1 MFDIKLKKYLLCW
14 LLLAA
19 TALNLLAQHGS
30 SDSAVMR
37 ILQSQCSAMP
47 ATHNNSIKILNGG
60 GAKFEDMF
68 AEIANAKHHIHLDY
82 FNFRNDSIGNAL
94 FDLLAVKRAEGVEV
108 RAIFDAFGNSSNNKP
123 LKKKH
128 LKDIR
133 SKGIEIHKFRPARF
147 PYADGFF
154 NRDHRKIVV
163 IDGNIA
169 YMGGINVAD
178 YYINGLPDIGDWRD
192 IHMRIE
198 GDAVA
203 QLQSMFLILWNK
215 ATKQNVDGEQYFPP
229 VDSAAAG
236 NKTMIIVDRTPNVTP
251 KQMRCAYAAA
261 IREAQK
267 SIRIINP
274 YFLPTRMVKKELKK
288 AIKRGV
294 DVEIMISAQSDIPF
308 TPDGSIYVAHS
319 MMKRGAEVFLFEGG
333 FHHSKIMM
341 VDSLFC
347 TVGSANLDSRSLRY
361 DYEVNSFIFDR
372 AITDSLTR
380 IFETDK
386 QQSVMLTPEVWKKR
400 SCWKKFTGWFARLL
414 TPFL

>member
-1 MFDIKLKKYLLCW
+1 VLQ
-14 LLLAA
+14 
-19 TALNLLAQHGS
+19 ALET
-30 SDSAVMR
+30 
-37 ILQSQCSAMP
+37 QCGAMP
-47 ATHNNSIKILNGG
+47 ATHNNKVSILKNGT
-60 GAKFEDMF
+60 AKFEDMF
-68 AEIANAKHHIHLDY
+68 AEIAKAKHHIHLDY

-94 FDLLAVKRAEGVEV
+94 FDLLAIKAAEGVEV

-128 LKDIR
+128 LNAIR
-133 SKGIEIHKFRPARF
+133 ENGIEIHKFKPARF
-147 PYADGFF
+147 PYIDRVF

-169 YMGGINVAD
+169 YTGGINVAD
-178 YYINGLPDIGDWRD
+178 YYIQGLPDIGDWRD
-192 IHMRIE
+192 MHVRIE

-203 QLQSMFLILWNK
+203 QLQDMFLKLWNK
-215 ATKQNVDGEQYFPP
+215 ATKQNIGGEQYFPS
-229 VDSAAAG
+229 VDTAFAG
-236 NKTMIIVDRTPNVTP
+236 DKTMIIVDRTPNETP
-251 KQMRCAYAAA
+251 KQMRCAYSTA

-274 YFLPTRMVKKELKK
+274 YFLPTHSVKKELKN
-288 AIKRGV
+288 AIKRGI
-294 DVEIMISAQSDIPF
+294 DVEIMISAKSDIPF
-308 TPDGSIYVAHS
+308 TPDGSIHVAHS

-361 DYEVNSFIFDR
+361 DYEVNAFIFDR
-372 AITDSLTR
+372 EITDNLTQ
-380 IFETDK
+380 IFEADK
-386 QQSVMLTPEVWKKR
+386 AQCVKLTPELWKKR
-400 SCWKKFTGWFARLL
+400 SCWKKFVGWFARLL

>member
-1 MFDIKLKKYLLCW
+1 L

-19 TALNLLAQHGS
+19 VNVFAQNCN
-30 SDSAVMR
+30 SDSIVLKLMETE
-37 ILQSQCSAMP
+37 CSAMP
-47 ATHNNSIKILNGG
+47 ATHNNSIKILKSGTE
-60 GAKFEDMF
+60 KFEDMF
-68 AEIANAKHHIHLDY
+68 AEIAKAKHHIHLDY

-94 FDLLAVKRAEGVEV
+94 FDLLAAKAQEGVEV

-123 LKKKH
+123 LKKRH
-128 LKDIR
+128 ISAIR
-133 SKGIEIHKFRPARF
+133 EKGIEIHKFKPARF
-147 PYADGFF
+147 PYVDNFF

-163 IDGNIA
+163 IDGRIA

-178 YYINGLPDIGDWRD
+178 YYINGLPEIGDWRD
-192 IHMRIE
+192 IHIRVE
-198 GDAVA
+198 GGAVA
-203 QLQSMFLILWNK
+203 QFQNMFLKLWN
-215 ATKQNVDGEQYFPP
+215 AETKQNINGEQYFPP
-229 VDSAAAG
+229 TDSACSG
-236 NKTMIIVDRTPNVTP
+236 DKTLLIIDRTPNATP
-251 KQMRCAYAAA
+251 EQMRCAYATA

-267 SIRIINP
+267 SIKIINP
-274 YFLPTRMVKKELKK
+274 YFLPTHRVKKELKK

-294 DVEIMISAQSDIPF
+294 DVEIMISAKSDIPF

-319 MMKRGAEVFLFEGG
+319 MMKRGAEIFLFEGG

-372 AITDSLTR
+372 EITDSLTR

-386 QQSVMLTPEVWKKR
+386 NQSVRLTPEIWEKR
-400 SCWKKFTGWFARLL
+400 SCWKKFTGWLARFL